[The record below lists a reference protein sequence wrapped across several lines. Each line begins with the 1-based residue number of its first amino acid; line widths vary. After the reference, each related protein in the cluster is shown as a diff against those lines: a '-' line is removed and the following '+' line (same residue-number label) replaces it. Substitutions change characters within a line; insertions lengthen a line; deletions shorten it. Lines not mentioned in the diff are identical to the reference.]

1 VVGLSN
7 VFTLNVPLDEVWGD
21 LLVLA
26 TQEFPSCPIVGHE
39 RGEDL
44 DAAIGTGFND
54 LAGLRVWLQV
64 R

>member
-1 VVGLSN
+1 V
-7 VFTLNVPLDEVWGD
+7 
-21 LLVLA
+21 VLA
-26 TQEFPSCPIVGHE
+26 AQEFPSCPIVGYE

-44 DAAIGTGFND
+44 DAAIETGFDD

>member
-1 VVGLSN
+1 VEGWPNVVS
-7 VFTLNVPLDEVWGD
+7 LNLPLDEVWGD
-21 LLVLA
+21 LVVLA
-26 TQEFPSCPIVGHE
+26 AQEFPACPIVGYA

-44 DAAIGTGFND
+44 DAAIETGFND